1 MFWHRKPVTH
11 AVVLWVLVG
20 MAAGALISVL
30 AYASLLSSLR
40 NGAVEARPPK
50 GPVGLQQQPPTLFG
64 TVVEFDRRV
73 VKIESKQAYDELIVE
88 SDTTITTVGGSPVP
102 ASELKPGTV
111 LTATGSD
118 LGDRRLS
125 AVAIVILEA
134 R

>member
-50 GPVGLQQQPPTLFG
+50 GPGGLQQQPPTRFG
-64 TVVEFDRRV
+64 TVVEFDGRV
-73 VKIESKQAYDELIVE
+73 VKMESTQAYDELIVE
-88 SDTTITTVGGSPVP
+88 ADTTITTVGGSPVP